1 MDCIIL
7 QNTYCACL
15 DLSDQLRCIDPD
27 TKIHYMSEEAL
38 EIVDWIGHNDRH
50 TDCIIA
56 DTEACDG
63 DTIDIFRRFAVR
75 LPLILTC
82 SSPDEAVRCRD
93 LNVVGTVLKPICRS
107 GLSKA
112 LSKFHTY
119 GQL

>member
-15 DLSDQLRCIDPD
+15 DLSDQLHCIDPD
-27 TKIHYMSEEAL
+27 TKIHCMSEEAL
-38 EIVDWIGHNDRH
+38 DVVDWLGRNGSH
-50 TDCIIA
+50 TDFIIA

-63 DTIDIFRRFAVR
+63 DTIDIFRRSSVR

-82 SSPDEAVRCRD
+82 SSPDEVDRCRGR
-93 LNVVGTVLKPICRS
+93 NVVGTVLKPICTS

-112 LSKFHTY
+112 LSKFHDY
-119 GQL
+119 CQL